1 MLHEDLTKRVIGA
14 AMRVHSELK
23 SGFQEKIYQ
32 TALEIELHFNNISFV
47 AEREMDFFYRNQV
60 IGKRRVD
67 FLVKNKIVVEIKTV
81 SKLEDIHL
89 AQALNYLECMN
100 LSVGLLI
107 NFGTQSLEF
116 KRLHNNKFLEA
127 QARNQNKNNQDNP

>member
-1 MLHEDLTKRVIGA
+1 MLHEDLTRTIIGC

-32 TALEIELHFNNISFV
+32 TALEIELRFNNIPFV
-47 AEREMDFFYRNQV
+47 AESEMNVFYRNQI

-67 FLVKNKIVVEIKTV
+67 FMVQNKVVVEIKAV

-100 LSVGLLI
+100 LPVGLLI
-107 NFGTQSLEF
+107 NFGAQSLEF
-116 KRLHNNKFLEA
+116 KRIHNNKFLEG
-127 QARNQNKNNQDNP
+127 QAKNKT

>member
-1 MLHEDLTKRVIGA
+1 MLHEDLTKKVIGA
-14 AMRVHSELK
+14 AMRVHTELK

-32 TALEIELHFNNISFV
+32 TALEIELHFNNILFV
-47 AEREMDFFYRNQV
+47 SEREMDIFYRNQV

-67 FLVKNKIVVEIKTV
+67 FLIENKIVVEIKAV

-107 NFGTQSLEF
+107 NFGAQSLEF
-116 KRLHNNKFLEA
+116 KRLHNNKFLDG
-127 QARNQNKNNQDNP
+127 QAKNKNNNNQDNP

>member
-1 MLHEDLTKRVIGA
+1 MLYEDLTKMIIGS
-14 AMRVHSELK
+14 AMRVHTELR

-32 TALEIELHFNNISFV
+32 TALEIELRFNNISFI
-47 AEREMDFFYRNQV
+47 AEREMDIFYRNQV

-67 FLVKNKIVVEIKTV
+67 FLVENKIVVEIKAV

-107 NFGTQSLEF
+107 NFGAQSLEF
-116 KRLHNNKFLEA
+116 KRLHNNKFLEG
-127 QARNQNKNNQDNP
+127 QAKNQNKNNQDNP

>member
-1 MLHEDLTKRVIGA
+1 MLYEDLTKTVIGC

-32 TALEIELHFNNISFV
+32 TALEIELRFNNILFV
-47 AEREMDFFYRNQV
+47 AEREMDIFYRNQV

-67 FLVKNKIVVEIKTV
+67 FLIDNKIIVEIKAV
-81 SKLEDIHL
+81 SKLEDVHL

-107 NFGTQSLEF
+107 NFGAQSLEF
-116 KRLHNNKFLEA
+116 KRLHNNKFLEG
-127 QARNQNKNNQDNP
+127 QAKK

>member
-1 MLHEDLTKRVIGA
+1 MLHEDLTKSIIGC

-32 TALEIELHFNNISFV
+32 TALDIELRFNNISFI
-47 AEREMDFFYRNQV
+47 AEREMDIFYRNQM
-60 IGKRRVD
+60 IGMRRVD
-67 FLVKNKIVVEIKTV
+67 FLIENKIIVEIKAV

-100 LSVGLLI
+100 LPVGLLI
-107 NFGTQSLEF
+107 NFGCQSLEF
-116 KRLHNNKFLEA
+116 KRLHNNKFLDG
-127 QARNQNKNNQDNP
+127 QAKNQT

>member
-1 MLHEDLTKRVIGA
+1 MLHEDLTRTIIGC

-32 TALEIELHFNNISFV
+32 SALEIELGFNNISFT
-47 AEREMDFFYRNQV
+47 AEREMDIFYRNQI

-67 FLVKNKIVVEIKTV
+67 FLVQNKITVEIKAV

-100 LSVGLLI
+100 LPVGLLI
-107 NFGTQSLEF
+107 NFGAQSLEF
-116 KRLHNNKFLEA
+116 KRLHNNKFLEG
-127 QARNQNKNNQDNP
+127 QVKNKTQ

>member
-32 TALEIELHFNNISFV
+32 TALEIELHFNNIPFV
-47 AEREMDFFYRNQV
+47 AEREMDIFYRNQV

-67 FLVKNKIVVEIKTV
+67 FLVENKIVVEIKAV

>member
-1 MLHEDLTKRVIGA
+1 MLHEDLTKIIIGC

-32 TALEIELHFNNISFV
+32 TALDIELRFNNISFI
-47 AEREMDFFYRNQV
+47 AEREMDIFYRNQM

-67 FLVKNKIVVEIKTV
+67 FLIENKIIVEIKTV
-81 SKLEDIHL
+81 SKLEDTHL

-107 NFGTQSLEF
+107 NFGCQSLEF
-116 KRLHNNKFLEA
+116 KRLHNNKFLEG
-127 QARNQNKNNQDNP
+127 QAKNQTYKNQDNP

>member
-1 MLHEDLTKRVIGA
+1 MLHEDLTKKIIGA

-32 TALEIELHFNNISFV
+32 TALEIELRFNNISFI
-47 AEREMDFFYRNQV
+47 AEREMDIFYRNQV

-67 FLVKNKIVVEIKTV
+67 FLVENKIVVEIKAV

-89 AQALNYLECMN
+89 AQTLNYLECMN

-107 NFGTQSLEF
+107 NFGAQSLEF
-116 KRLHNNKFLEA
+116 KRLHNNKFLDG
-127 QARNQNKNNQDNP
+127 QAKNKNNNNQDNP

>member
-1 MLHEDLTKRVIGA
+1 MLHEDLTRTIIGC

-32 TALEIELHFNNISFV
+32 TALEIELRFNNIPFV
-47 AEREMDFFYRNQV
+47 SESEMNVFYRNQI

-67 FLVKNKIVVEIKTV
+67 FMVQNKVVVEIKAV

-107 NFGTQSLEF
+107 NFGAQSLEF
-116 KRLHNNKFLEA
+116 KRVHNNKFLEG
-127 QARNQNKNNQDNP
+127 QAKNKTQ

>member
-1 MLHEDLTKRVIGA
+1 MLYEDLTGKIIGC

-32 TALEIELHFNNISFV
+32 TALDIELRFNNISFIT
-47 AEREMDFFYRNQV
+47 EREMDIYYRNQI

-67 FLVKNKIVVEIKTV
+67 FLVENKIILEIKAV
-81 SKLEDIHL
+81 SQLEDVHL
-89 AQALNYLECMN
+89 AQGLNYLECMN

-107 NFGTQSLEF
+107 NFGAQSMQF
-116 KRLHNNKFLEA
+116 KRLHNNKFLEG
-127 QARNQNKNNQDNP
+127 QAKNQT

>member
-1 MLHEDLTKRVIGA
+1 MLHEDLTKRVIGC

-32 TALEIELHFNNISFV
+32 TALEIELRFNNISFV
-47 AEREMDFFYRNQV
+47 AEREMDIFYRNQI

-67 FLVKNKIVVEIKTV
+67 FLIENKIIVEIKAV
-81 SKLEDIHL
+81 SKLEDVHL

-107 NFGTQSLEF
+107 NFGAQSLEF
-116 KRLHNNKFLEA
+116 KRLHNNKFLA
-127 QARNQNKNNQDNP
+127 A

>member
-1 MLHEDLTKRVIGA
+1 MLYEDLTKRVIGC

-23 SGFQEKIYQ
+23 SGFQERIYQ
-32 TALEIELHFNNISFV
+32 TALEIGLLFNNILFV
-47 AEREMDFFYRNQV
+47 AEREMDIFYRNQI

-67 FLVKNKIVVEIKTV
+67 FLIENKIIIEIKAV

-100 LSVGLLI
+100 LPVGLLI
-107 NFGTQSLEF
+107 NFGAKNLEF
-116 KRLHNNKFLEA
+116 KRLHNNKFLEG
-127 QARNQNKNNQDNP
+127 QVKNKI